1 MQSGVCPS
9 GSKKNKSQN
18 KPFSRPTY
26 PVQPGVCPAGS
37 KTHFWIS
44 KNSFSSSMEFHAV
57 WRLSIWFE
65 RKCQHTRFSVYG
77 TSFRLEF
84 LHVAKMKQTWLPTIT
99 TIPGRQEGTGGS
111 KLPGSPAVQWDGVS
125 SNHRGWWAGGELGQQ
140 PCNYFVFKIFLRMFK
155 ILS

>member
-9 GSKKNKSQN
+9 GSKKKKSQN

-26 PVQPGVCPAGS
+26 TMQPGVCPAGS

-44 KNSFSSSMEFHAV
+44 KNSFSSSMKFHAV

-84 LHVAKMKQTWLPTIT
+84 LHVAKNEANMIAYDHYNPWQARGYRRKQTTRQSSRPVRRRFKQSQRLV
-99 TIPGRQEGTGGS
+99 GRRGVR
-111 KLPGSPAVQWDGVS
+111 PAAMQLFCVQDFS
-125 SNHRGWWAGGELGQQ
+125 
-140 PCNYFVFKIFLRMFK
+140 
-155 ILS
+155 